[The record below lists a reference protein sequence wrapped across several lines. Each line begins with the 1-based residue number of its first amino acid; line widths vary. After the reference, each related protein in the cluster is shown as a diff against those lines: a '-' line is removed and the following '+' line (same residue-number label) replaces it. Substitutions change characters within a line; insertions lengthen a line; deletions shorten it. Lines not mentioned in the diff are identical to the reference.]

1 MHLLEDLNDMEQ
13 NVKKIQLKKIVL
25 SLLPHKNAATLA
37 VFPSFFSIHI
47 YFFIFEVF

>member
-1 MHLLEDLNDMEQ
+1 MHLLEDLDDMEK
-13 NVKKIQLKKIVL
+13 NIKMIQLKKIVL
-25 SLLPHKNAATLA
+25 SILAHENTTTVA